1 MELYKVGRKIKEE
14 RIRKKISQEE
24 LCYGI
29 CSVSTLSRIENDT
42 QKPTLKIEEALL
54 EKLGCSTEN
63 LVFYAGEDEI
73 AKHNLETE
81 LTVLTMHR
89 KPLGNKLEE
98 YKKLIDDNSSSH
110 MEKQFALMTEAIWA
124 LYSESWELSQ
134 VQAQLEEALL
144 LTMPDYEERELV
156 TVKLLTLTEITILNN
171 LAIVKYKQ
179 DNFGEA
185 IEIVH
190 YLIGYLEKGDLSTDT
205 SGKKYPL
212 LVYNLAKMTQQ
223 SNDFEKMLFLCEK
236 GITFCKN
243 YMRLVALPEFLYYK
257 AVACSQL
264 NRLQEAKESCEY
276 AITLYKLLGN
286 LEMAKKLQA
295 YCEQH
300 LLTDNYKENPDQE
313 SLI

>member
-63 LVFYAGEDEI
+63 LIFYAGEEEI

-81 LTVLTMHR
+81 LTVLIMHR

-124 LYSESWELSQ
+124 LYSGEWELSQ

-144 LTMPDYEERELV
+144 LTMPDYEERELI
-156 TVKLLTLTEITILNN
+156 TVKILTLAEISILNN
-171 LAIVKYKQ
+171 IAIVLHKQ
-179 DNFGEA
+179 RNIKKAVKIMNFLVE
-185 IEIVH
+185 
-190 YLIGYLEKGDLSTDT
+190 YLEKSDLSVDT
-205 SGKKYPL
+205 MGKQYPMLLYNLIKMEAEYADGEEMLELCERGIAFCKKY
-212 LVYNLAKMTQQ
+212 A
-223 SNDFEKMLFLCEK
+223 
-236 GITFCKN
+236 
-243 YMRLVALPEFLYYK
+243 RLIGLPEFFYHK
-257 AVACSQL
+257 AVACQEL
-264 NRLQEAKESCEY
+264 NRAEDAKESYEHAICLCKITERQQMAEQIQEEY
-276 AITLYKLLGN
+276 
-286 LEMAKKLQA
+286 
-295 YCEQH
+295 EQ
-300 LLTDNYKENPDQE
+300 LFKCNRKYNQNQL
-313 SLI
+313 S